1 MLTFKKGSYNLRELT
16 ILHDALEAG
25 KRAIC
30 LGSIDGRDC
39 HDCDNRK
46 VCADLLATNLYIS
59 TLISQATGK
68 WSDYRNADNRKNQA

>member
-16 ILHDALEAG
+16 VLQDALEDV
-25 KRAIC
+25 KCAIC
-30 LGSIDGRDC
+30 LGSIDGKVC

-59 TLISQATGK
+59 TLISQATGMY
-68 WSDYRNADNRKNQA
+68 SDYRNQKINGGE